1 MKLDYIRVFN
11 TDADIAVDLKN
22 VTVVDN
28 IIHKND
34 EVLEVE
40 GLGQVDLDD
49 RNLTVVP
56 VNLATAK
63 QFRAG
68 RKRGRKG
75 IGQECK
81 DAIEQRLMDGDKV
94 ADIADDNGVSKMVVY
109 KIRKALGLATSR
121 ETVSAETL
129 QTAKQR
135 LLNGDKV
142 QDVSYDL
149 RINPNR
155 LYKIRKELTADGA
168 DEVDIEDNGDGDTD
182 A

>member
-1 MKLDYIRVFN
+1 MNLDFVRVFR
-11 TDADIAVDLKN
+11 TDADIAADLRN
-22 VTVVDN
+22 VTVVDGLLY
-28 IIHKND
+28 KN
-34 EVLEVE
+34 EQVVEVE
-40 GLGQVDLDD
+40 GIGQVDLDD
-49 RNLTVVP
+49 RNLMVVP

-75 IGQECK
+75 IGQERT
-81 DAIEQRLMDGDKV
+81 DAIEQRLQDGDKV

-109 KIRKALGLATSR
+109 KIRKALGLGTSR

-135 LLNGDKV
+135 LQDGDKV
-142 QDVSYDL
+142 ADISYDL
-149 RINPNR
+149 RINANR
-155 LYKIRKELTADGA
+155 LYKIRKGLTA
-168 DEVDIEDNGDGDTD
+168 DEVDIEDEGDNTD